1 MRMTPRRFSR
11 TASATLAATTLPAA
25 PSDDTGHSR
34 SDGDATNAVEHT
46 RKLVGIDPATC
57 SAIGWGVA
65 VAGFIA
71 ADAADAA
78 WGWDGVAS
86 MVYGVASMVLVASGA
101 LLVVTQVRIG
111 RLGGRL
117 GAVATIGI
125 GVSALGALLSFVAWA
140 IVLWTTVLGVGTLL
154 FGVPLLRRGLLPR
167 PWGQAVTFALPAASV
182 VAWAGAVLFDAG
194 AEDASPVV
202 AAVNNGLVAAAVL
215 VLAAGLAGLGRWMR
229 TDPQ

>member
-1 MRMTPRRFSR
+1 M
-11 TASATLAATTLPAA
+11 AATGHPA
-25 PSDDTGHSR
+25 
-34 SDGDATNAVEHT
+34 SDGDTMNGMDRT
-46 RKLVGIDPATC
+46 RKVAGIDLATC
-57 SAIGWGVA
+57 SAVGWAVA

-86 MVYGVASMVLVASGA
+86 LVYGVASMVLVASGA

-111 RLGGRL
+111 KLSGRL
-117 GAVATIGI
+117 GAVATTGI
-125 GVSALGALLSFVAWA
+125 GVSALGALLSFVSWA
-140 IVLWTTVLGVGTLL
+140 IVVWTTVLGVGTLL

-202 AAVNNGLVAAAVL
+202 QAVYDGLVAAAVL